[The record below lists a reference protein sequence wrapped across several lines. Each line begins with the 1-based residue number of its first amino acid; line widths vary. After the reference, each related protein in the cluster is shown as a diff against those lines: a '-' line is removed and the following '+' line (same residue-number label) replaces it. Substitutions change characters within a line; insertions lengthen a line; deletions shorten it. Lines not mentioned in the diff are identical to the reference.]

1 MTCIDAGSGD
11 AIILHRA
18 RQEPL
23 CPTCQATVD
32 WLERVEME
40 RFGHGET
47 RYALLEKVKREH
59 ARMLCERW
67 AS

>member
-1 MTCIDAGSGD
+1 MCIDAGSGD

-23 CPTCQATVD
+23 CSVCQSTVD

-59 ARMLCERW
+59 ARMLCERRV
-67 AS
+67 S